1 MKKAYVQ
8 FSKRM
13 VVLVTVAVTV
23 IVAVSVLGM
32 IYDSAYTE
40 LPKVLDHYLGYASVV
55 FVAYSG
61 NSALEKWLVKRAA
74 IHDTTQDTTASAT
87 ANTPPDA
94 G

>member
-1 MKKAYVQ
+1 MKQNKAYVQ

-23 IVAVSVLGM
+23 IVAASVLGM

-61 NSALEKWLVKRAA
+61 NSALEKWLVKRNATTTTS
-74 IHDTTQDTTASAT
+74 DTTQSDTSEV
-87 ANTPPDA
+87 